1 MQSEVSAFLKTHG
14 LQLEA
19 EKRYI
24 DLVSEIG
31 ELGKELLLAT
41 NYGTK
46 PPEYSGKMQGELGD
60 CLFSLLSLCDA
71 LGVDAETALA
81 GALEKYEKRASLRGN
96 IGSDVSS

>member
-1 MQSEVSAFLKTHG
+1 MQNEVSTFLKAHD

-41 NYGTK
+41 NYGAR
-46 PPEYSGKMQGELGD
+46 PPEYRGNMHGELGD
-60 CLFSLLSLCDA
+60 CLFSLLALCDE
-71 LGVDAETALA
+71 LEIDAEDALA
-81 GALEKYEKRASLRGN
+81 GALEKYKKRALSKGN

>member
-1 MQSEVSAFLKTHG
+1 MQNDVIAFLKAHG

-41 NYGTK
+41 SYGTK
-46 PPEYSGKMQGELGD
+46 PPEYRDNLQGELGD
-60 CLFSLLSLCDA
+60 CLFSLLALCGA
-71 LGVDAETALA
+71 LGVDAETALS
-81 GALEKYEKRASLRGN
+81 GALAKYEKRANLRGN
-96 IGSDVSS
+96 IG